1 MEKYEG
7 RKFTCQK
14 CGKVAYSKFKHLDN
28 CRSCRTVAKN
38 HSNCQKC
45 GRKFYTTIG
54 KTLCRFCYAIDGH
67 YLSESY
73 RRRAHRE
80 AIAMQPAI
88 ERYRQSIII
97 LIVKCKW
104 NLLNQ
109 IDIFKIC
116 HIYMECIGN
125 ENKYCNLSIDEQVQ
139 YMLLE
144 LNNLLKGCYK
154 PEFKSGIRIYQID
167 KVGNILAEFR
177 SIKSCAEHFG
187 VHSSFVKKSCDN
199 GGFLNSKVNRRLRF
213 RYVD

>member
-7 RKFTCQK
+7 RKFVCVK
-14 CGKVAYSKFKHLDN
+14 CKKVAYSKFKDIEN

-54 KTLCRFCYAIDGH
+54 KTLCRFCFAIDGH
-67 YLSESY
+67 YQSESY
-73 RRRAHRE
+73 RRRQHRE
-80 AIAMQPAI
+80 AQTLLPAI
-88 ERYRQSIII
+88 DIWKPAIQI

-116 HIYMECIGN
+116 HIYMDCIGN
-125 ENKYCNLSIDEQVQ
+125 ENKYCNLEIDEQVQ

-154 PEFKSGIRIYQID
+154 PDVKMGRRVQQID
-167 KVGNILAEFR
+167 KLGNILAEFR
-177 SIKSCAEHFG
+177 SIKSCAEHFKI
-187 VHSSFVKKSCDN
+187 HSSYVKKSCDN
-199 GGFLNSKVNRRLRF
+199 GGYLHRKQNYRLRF
-213 RYVD
+213 RYVG